1 MPAAAGL
8 HSSKG
13 ASSGRASRSAFEAAA
28 AAAQDPGLR
37 YAARVCAESEGGL
50 ADPISSMLACE
61 PQDGFHSVV
70 WKARLLT
77 GTVGDADDQAD
88 ASLAVVESRS
98 KGGAVSQRVEA
109 RNRQPE
115 GALLPD
121 KMVLTPP
128 NSSINA
134 TESVPWAMLELWA
147 ALSLYHEDT
156 PQIVSATTSL
166 SVSLSLSRSLAL
178 SLALALALALSLS
191 FAKQRPREALLNR
204 RKRLCSAGRRHR

>member
-1 MPAAAGL
+1 MAKKVLNP
-8 HSSKG
+8 
-13 ASSGRASRSAFEAAA
+13 
-28 AAAQDPGLR
+28 
-37 YAARVCAESEGGL
+37 CAESEGGL

-61 PQDGFHSVV
+61 PQDGLHSVV

-77 GTVGDADDQAD
+77 APVGDADDQAD

-98 KGGAVSQRVEA
+98 KGGAVSLRVEA

-147 ALSLYHEDT
+147 ALWHACHTLHQN
-156 PQIVSATTSL
+156 PFPL
-166 SVSLSLSRSLAL
+166 RSPHLDALLAL
-178 SLALALALALSLS
+178 RKRMARHQMPFDVCGVRL
-191 FAKQRPREALLNR
+191 RPTPREAWIFIAPGHRGSLWWR
-204 RKRLCSAGRRHR
+204 RYCEWADLSDDE